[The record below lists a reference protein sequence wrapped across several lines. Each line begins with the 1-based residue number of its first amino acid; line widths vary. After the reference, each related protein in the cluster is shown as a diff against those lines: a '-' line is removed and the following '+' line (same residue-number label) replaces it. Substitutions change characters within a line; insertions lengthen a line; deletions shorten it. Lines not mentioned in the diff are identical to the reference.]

1 MIFTEVEIILYVED
15 QARSRELYASMLG
28 LVPTLDV
35 PGMTEFTLSE
45 TLKLGLMPNSGIATI
60 LGDTM
65 PHPRSGTGIPRCEL
79 YLRVAD
85 VRQAYSN
92 ALLAGAC
99 PVSEPAQRTWGDMAC
114 YVSDYDGH
122 IIAFAEATVID
133 NV

>member
-15 QARSRELYASMLG
+15 QARSRDLYAALLG
-28 LVPTLDV
+28 LVPRLDV

-79 YLRVAD
+79 YLKVAD

-92 ALLAGAC
+92 ALMAGAC
-99 PVSEPAQRTWGDMAC
+99 PVSEPAQRTWGDVVC
-114 YVSDYDGH
+114 YVADYDGH
-122 IIAFAEATVID
+122 IIAFAKASDID
-133 NV
+133 YL